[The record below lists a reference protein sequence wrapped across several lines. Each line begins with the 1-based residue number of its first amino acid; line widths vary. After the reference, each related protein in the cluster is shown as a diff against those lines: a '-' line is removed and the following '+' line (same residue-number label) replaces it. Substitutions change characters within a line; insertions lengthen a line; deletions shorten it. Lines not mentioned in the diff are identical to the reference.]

1 MDIFYS
7 SKNYE
12 VFEILFY
19 IKKSTYIGEHIAKL
33 KSVVSNHSK
42 MSHRANS
49 SLNDTIP
56 LEKGTTNLS
65 SSNQTYYGSDYS
77 TPSSG
82 NSKNSSV
89 QILHEVINLT
99 TSSDSDQGGKPNQV
113 TLRFNK

>member
-1 MDIFYS
+1 MKF
-7 SKNYE
+7 SKSY
-12 VFEILFY
+12 F
-19 IKKSTYIGEHIAKL
+19 IKKLTYIGGHWAKL
-33 KSVVSNHSK
+33 ESVVSNHSK

-99 TSSDSDQGGKPNQV
+99 TSSDSDQGGRPNQV
-113 TLRFNK
+113 TLRFNKWNLWKT

>member
-1 MDIFYS
+1 MKFLKSY
-7 SKNYE
+7 
-12 VFEILFY
+12 F
-19 IKKSTYIGEHIAKL
+19 IKKLTYIGGHWAKL
-33 KSVVSNHSK
+33 ESVVSNHSK

-99 TSSDSDQGGKPNQV
+99 TSSDSDQGGRPNQV
-113 TLRFNK
+113 TLRFNKWNLWKT

>member
-1 MDIFYS
+1 
-7 SKNYE
+7 
-12 VFEILFY
+12 
-19 IKKSTYIGEHIAKL
+19 
-33 KSVVSNHSK
+33 

-99 TSSDSDQGGKPNQV
+99 TSSDSDQGGRPNQV
-113 TLRFNK
+113 TITTIITMLYKEIYHMNLCYLAIFLIS